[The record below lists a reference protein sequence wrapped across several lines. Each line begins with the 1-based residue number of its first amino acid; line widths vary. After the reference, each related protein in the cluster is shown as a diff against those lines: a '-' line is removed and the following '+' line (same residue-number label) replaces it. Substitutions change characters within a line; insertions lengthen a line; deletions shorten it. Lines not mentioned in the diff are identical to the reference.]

1 MNCHSITSQVPLL
14 TVRQCPNK
22 RRRYSLLPQEHSGRW
37 ESSRKVATATDNS
50 GEPLNINIAMHLE
63 SRCTILPIHVKVM
76 GSSFTCRF
84 FRIPKQ
90 NSHISVGL
98 SRKLDLSSLWLKN
111 MFAFFFPLANISWHV
126 VVEIFNLYVSENV
139 FLLQY
144 VCENTNKHLNKRR
157 TWGSSCFYSIQAA
170 CVTTKPKLQVLPTLW

>member
-22 RRRYSLLPQEHSGRW
+22 RRRYSPLSQEHSGRW

-50 GEPLNINIAMHLE
+50 GEPLNINIAMQLE
-63 SRCTILPIHVKVM
+63 SRCTIMPIHVKVM

-90 NSHISVGL
+90 NSHVRVGL
-98 SRKLDLSSLWLKN
+98 VKGSFIESLGNCILVLCGLKICLH
-111 MFAFFFPLANISWHV
+111 FFSPLANISWHV
-126 VVEIFNLYVSENV
+126 VVKIFKCVWKC
-139 FLLQY
+139 FPTT
-144 VCENTNKHLNKRR
+144 VCLWKYQQTFKQTENTRKQL
-157 TWGSSCFYSIQAA
+157 F
-170 CVTTKPKLQVLPTLW
+170 L